1 MNGIKFNDFYIYN
14 QNITLAAGATL
25 VFQHKM
31 NEDFYLFDI
40 AGVDSVA
47 TGENLRLRIRDTNAK
62 RNLMNIPLRS
72 GLVAAM
78 LSGDSAWYFPT
89 LLPKG
94 HVIEIEATLDAGV
107 PGVNFDLALVGF
119 NHTGGTPAHCAPPR
133 NLFWYAWEFED
144 IALATQEVQTIRV
157 LNDRNFVAV
166 GYVSTDACTTVDLLT
181 FDIRNET
188 LGYRW
193 MNQPV
198 MGSALF
204 PGIANTVRRNRFR
217 IPVTLSAGS
226 LVTATVTNTS
236 AVADALN
243 VAFALYGYHVERS
256 TRVNR

>member
-1 MNGIKFNDFYIYN
+1 MDRTGFNDFYIYN
-14 QNITLAAGATL
+14 QNITLAAGAAF

-31 NEDFYLFDI
+31 NEDFYMFDI

-47 TGENLRLRIRDTNAK
+47 TGENLRLRVKDTNAK
-62 RNLMNIPLRS
+62 RDLMNMPIRS

-78 LSGDSAWYFPT
+78 LSGDSSWYFPT

-107 PGVNFDLALVGF
+107 PGVNFDLALLGH
-119 NHTGGTPAHCAPPR
+119 NHTGGTMAHCAPPR

-144 IALATQEVQTIRV
+144 VAAATQEVQTIRV
-157 LNDRNFVAV
+157 LNDKDFVAV
-166 GYVSTDACTTVDLLT
+166 GYVSTDSCTTVDLLT

-204 PGIANTVRRNRFR
+204 PGIADTVRRNRFR

-226 LVTATVTNTS
+226 LVTATVTNTD
-236 AVADALN
+236 AIVNALN
-243 VAFALYGYHVERS
+243 VTFALYGYHVERGA
-256 TRVNR
+256 RANW